1 MSLRLFDTYVIDK
14 VQNFIAAALSS
25 RGEFRPLQ
33 SPFSN
38 SFEAHFSQAL

>member
-25 RGEFRPLQ
+25 RGYFKVHLVI
-33 SPFSN
+33 
-38 SFEAHFSQAL
+38 ALKLIFPKNFKDI